1 MTMNE
6 NIYGALLGASGVGKT
21 SILARMDNQEFKD
34 QTSTASASTYIFD
47 FQKDFKSYQLLITD
61 TAGQEEYES
70 ITSSYLRGKQIFLF
84 VTSVDELL
92 SGKEIRIPKFMQ
104 MAIDANDSFVPIFVI
119 NKIDKS
125 PEKEKELQQKLHEIL
140 LESNLDQWK
149 TQKSEDIWVI
159 SCKTRKNLDDCIN
172 YIQQKSAEF
181 ILSHPPDPLP
191 PSVSIQEKST
201 KNEGCN
207 C

>member
-1 MTMNE
+1 MTVPE

-21 SILARMDNQEFKD
+21 SILARMDNQGFQD

-47 FQKDFKSYQLLITD
+47 FQIDFKSYQLHITD

-70 ITSSYLRGKQIFLF
+70 ITSSYLRGKQLFLF

-92 SGKEIRIPKFMQ
+92 SGKKIRIPRFMQ

-125 PEKEKELQQKLHEIL
+125 PERAEELQQKLHKIL
-140 LESNLDQWK
+140 LESTLEQWIP
-149 TQKSEDIWVI
+149 QKSEDIWVI
-159 SCKTRKNLDDCIN
+159 SCKTRENFDDCIN
-172 YIQQKSAEF
+172 YVQQKSAEF

-191 PSVSIQEKST
+191 PPVSIQEKTIIT
-201 KNEGCN
+201 KDCN